1 MHMLTLG
8 EGYFDYRTMNSQNS
22 DPNSYLFS
30 NISSE
35 CQKWGPC
42 SLVNHM
48 FLISPWDDPYSREKN
63 SIVSQKKKNP
73 EEIIN
78 PTASLRSEQ

>member
-1 MHMLTLG
+1 MHVKTLG
-8 EGYFDYRTMNSQNS
+8 KGYFDYRTMNSQNS

-30 NISSE
+30 NILSE

-48 FLISPWDDPYSREKN
+48 FPSHLEMTPIQGEK
-63 SIVSQKKKNP
+63 IP
-73 EEIIN
+73 
-78 PTASLRSEQ
+78 LL